1 MRGAPDERS
10 GRVHD
15 GGSRVVDGDDG
26 ELGEAPFG
34 ERFRVIRC
42 LGARGMGVVFEVY
55 DRDRAERV
63 ALKTSKR
70 LDALGLALFKNEFR
84 ALADIDHPH
93 LVRLY
98 ELFAPLHAE
107 SDQWFFTMEL
117 IDGPTLMSWLRGG
130 EDPALAETAEM
141 SVEEALRPA
150 SPDTSGPPMPLP
162 GASHDRLR
170 LAMGQL
176 AQGIAALHARGLLHR
191 DIKPDNIRVDHVD
204 GPDGEERV
212 VLLDFGLAVRLD
224 GTAGE
229 GLEGG
234 WVVGTRGYM
243 SPQQAAGLPPT
254 KADDWYAFGAVLY
267 EALTGVAPRRG
278 VGDRP
283 VPITVEAPLD
293 LADLA
298 VALLDPD
305 PAARPSEAEILHR
318 LDADGRDERPRVALV
333 GRRPVMA
340 ALDEALDRARGGS
353 LTFAH
358 LWGPSGMG
366 KSFAVEA
373 WLGERAPGTLV
384 LRGRSHRRED
394 VPFGPFDSLVDD
406 LARRLTDWPRTHID
420 AVLPR
425 HLGALVAVFPV
436 LDRLAAV
443 RDAPA
448 RQRVDDDPRLRR
460 DRAATALREMLG
472 RIADRRR
479 VVLFLDDVQHGGPD
493 SAALLD
499 ALFSPPDPPGV
510 LLVSTAR
517 HTDGSPLIEALRAAC
532 EATGVPWAERCV
544 PIGPL
549 STDESRLLAER
560 LLEEGSSG
568 ERVARIADEAG
579 GHPFLITELAAHT
592 RLRLDRSKGFKLGDA
607 IQARVADLPREAR
620 MVLELVALAERP
632 LPTRLVIAASGGDA
646 DQTRALAALRAAS
659 LVRGGLDIAGTVEA
673 FHDAVKDAVAEKIEP
688 QRRAALHRA
697 LAEALEEEDGADEEQ
712 LALHWQGAGE
722 AARAARWA
730 VAGGRRA
737 VAAGAFER
745 GAAFYRQA
753 IAGGIDDPEI
763 HRALAE
769 ALQYA
774 GRADEAA
781 EAWMVTAARVS
792 ASARTAAERTAAE
805 QWLMGGRVE
814 RAQSVL
820 DRLIR
825 AAGLRLPQSR
835 LRAVGTIAWAVL
847 GWWIRGLTGRLT
859 PAVEPDAARIERYDL
874 LAARLA
880 GWYAMTPIELLWTV
894 ARAARVG
901 FASGERG
908 RAATALAMG
917 RTLVIWSG
925 LPGSRAA
932 AERLGQACEAARGDA
947 LAVQITIEVMRV
959 VTAMRRGDWRAVVD
973 RIRRL
978 EPVLHEAPAYN
989 GWEPLAYRALY
1000 CFSAGLD
1007 GRYHELRA
1015 RLPELMG
1022 DARRRGAR
1030 IEQALVALFGG
1041 VTAHLAAGDP
1051 DAAEQALE
1059 DFFDRWTGPE
1069 ASPFDVLATMA
1080 RLRIM
1085 RYRGDRLGAF
1095 DAIGV
1100 VRRRWS
1106 ESRVDIR
1113 DSLWLEE
1120 GLAALP
1126 VLDVV
1131 PEARGLVRQA
1141 ARMLRRSSWG
1151 AGEAFSR
1158 VLEASLAYADGHAKR
1173 AVRELDTARRAF
1185 PLGEPPPRM
1194 APLFDRARAK
1204 WSDDA
1209 EALATA
1215 DAALRAQGVVDP
1227 ERWMQALFPLP
1238 PAVELA
1244 RLPPRG
1250 AS

>member
-1 MRGAPDERS
+1 MVE
-10 GRVHD
+10 
-15 GGSRVVDGDDG
+15 G
-26 ELGEAPFG
+26 EDGEAPFG

-55 DRDRAERV
+55 DRDRGERV

-70 LDALGLALFKNEFR
+70 LDPLGLALFKNEFR

-98 ELFAPLHAE
+98 ELFAPLHEA

-117 IDGPTLMSWLRGG
+117 IDGPTLMAWLRGG

-141 SVEEALRPA
+141 TLEEALRPA
-150 SPDTSGPPMPLP
+150 LTETSRPPVPLP
-162 GASHDRLR
+162 GASQMKLR
-170 LAMGQL
+170 AVLGQL
-176 AQGIAALHARGLLHR
+176 AQGVSALHGRGLLHR
-191 DIKPDNIRVDHVD
+191 DIKPDNIRVDRVD
-204 GPDGEERV
+204 RVAEDERV
-212 VLLDFGLAVRLD
+212 VLLDFGLAVRID
-224 GTAGE
+224 GSAGE

-254 KADDWYAFGAVLY
+254 KADDWYAFGAVIF
-267 EALTGVAPRRG
+267 EALTGQPPRRG
-278 VGDRP
+278 PGDTP
-283 VPITVEAPLD
+283 PPLNVDAPDD
-293 LADLA
+293 LAELA
-298 VALLDPD
+298 LALLDPD
-305 PAARPSEAEILHR
+305 PNSRPPEAEVLRR
-318 LDADGRDERPRVALV
+318 LEVDGHGERPRAALV
-333 GRRPVMA
+333 GRRGVMA
-340 ALDEALDRARGGS
+340 TLDAS
-353 LTFAH
+353 LTHARASGLTFTH

-373 WLGERAPGTLV
+373 WIGELSPGTLV

-406 LARRLTDWPRTHID
+406 LARRLTDWPRSQVD

-425 HLGALVAVFPV
+425 HIGALASLFPV
-436 LDRLAAV
+436 LDRLDGV
-443 RDAPA
+443 RESPA
-448 RQRVDDDPRLRR
+448 RQRAEDDPRLRR

-472 RIADRRR
+472 RIADRRG
-479 VVLFLDDVQHGGPD
+479 VVLFLDDVQHGGAD

-510 LLVSTAR
+510 LILSTAR
-517 HTDGSPLIEALRAAC
+517 HTDGSPLLDAMRATAEAG
-532 EATGVPWAERCV
+532 GVRWAERCV

-549 STDESRLLAER
+549 STEESRLLAER

-568 ERVARIADEAG
+568 GRIERIAAEAA

-592 RLRLDRSKGFKLGDA
+592 RLRLDHSGGFKLGDA
-607 IQARVADLPREAR
+607 IRARVADLPREAR
-620 MVLELVALAERP
+620 AVLELITLAERP

-673 FHDAVKDAVAEKIEP
+673 FHDAVKDAVAELIEP
-688 QRRAALHRA
+688 DRRIALHRA
-697 LAEALEEEDGADEEQ
+697 LAEAVEGSGTEADEEQ
-712 LALHWQGAGE
+712 LVLHWRGAGE
-722 AARAARWA
+722 PARAARWA

-737 VAAGAFER
+737 VAAGAFEQ

-753 IAGGIDDPEI
+753 IDGGINDPAL

-781 EAWMVTAARVS
+781 EAWMATAAATPVPQR
-792 ASARTAAERTAAE
+792 AAAERAAAE
-805 QWLMGGRVE
+805 QWLIGGRVD
-814 RAQSVL
+814 RARSLL

-825 AAGLRLPQSR
+825 NAGLRPPRGR
-835 LRAVGTIAWAVL
+835 LRAVFTIAGAAI
-847 GWWIRGLTGRLT
+847 GWWLRGRLGRLT
-859 PAVEPDAARIERYDL
+859 PTTRLDPERIARFDL
-874 LAARLA
+874 LTASLA
-880 GWYAMTPIELLWTV
+880 GWYAMSPIEMLWTFARV
-894 ARAARVG
+894 ARLG
-901 FASGERG
+901 YGSGEPG
-908 RAATALAMG
+908 RAATALAIA
-917 RTLVIWSG
+917 RTLVTWSG
-925 LPGSRAA
+925 LPGARRA
-932 AERLGQACEAARGDA
+932 AERLLQASETHRGED
-947 LAVQITIEVMRV
+947 LSVQITIEVTRII
-959 VTAMRRGDWRAVVD
+959 TAMRRGDWRAVVD

-1051 DAAEQALE
+1051 DAAEQALS
-1059 DFFDRWTGPE
+1059 DFFERWSGPE
-1069 ASPFDVLATMA
+1069 ASPFNVLATMS

-1085 RYRGDRLGAF
+1085 RYRGDRLAAF

-1100 VRRRWS
+1100 VRGRWS
-1106 ESRVDIR
+1106 ESRVNIR

-1126 VLDVV
+1126 VLDEV
-1131 PEARGLVRQA
+1131 PEARDLARRA

-1151 AGEAFSR
+1151 AAGAFAR
-1158 VLEASLAYADGHAKR
+1158 VLEAGLLYADGQPER
-1173 AVRELDTARRAF
+1173 AVRELDIARRAF

-1194 APLFDRARAK
+1194 APLFDRIRAK
-1204 WSDDA
+1204 WQADPQ
-1209 EALATA
+1209 ALAAA

-1227 ERWMQALFPLP
+1227 ERWTQALFPLP
-1238 PAVELA
+1238 PTVELG
-1244 RLPPRG
+1244 RVMPRTVVLG
-1250 AS
+1250 GG